1 MLLLL
6 LQGSLVTLT
15 VRVVGDFVL
24 FFIFLFFAQQLCSNS
39 CYSVTVATVTAV
51 TAIAI
56 RYLDC

>member
-24 FFIFLFFAQQLCSNS
+24 FFFLFFA
-39 CYSVTVATVTAV
+39 
-51 TAIAI
+51 
-56 RYLDC
+56 